1 MDKLYSSLHG
11 DQGISSRLV
20 LPLVYWA
27 CTDNN
32 EMILLILYSSFHIL
46 FHQISNGVEHSQGLL
61 AALLIWEVIIG
72 SLEAA
77 RSSKEVK
84 KQTNKKAHWH
94 NSSPKLSAI

>member
-20 LPLVYWA
+20 LPLVHWA
-27 CTDNN
+27 CTESS

-46 FHQISNGVEHSQGLL
+46 FHQISNAVEHSQGLL

-84 KQTNKKAHWH
+84 QTNKQK
-94 NSSPKLSAI
+94 SSLA